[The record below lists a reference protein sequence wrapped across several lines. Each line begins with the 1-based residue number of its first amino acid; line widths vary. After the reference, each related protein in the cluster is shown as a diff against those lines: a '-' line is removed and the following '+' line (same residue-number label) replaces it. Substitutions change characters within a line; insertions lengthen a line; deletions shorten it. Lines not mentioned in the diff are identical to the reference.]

1 MNYFEDIYK
10 KRVNRYGT
18 NYQDRIL
25 NQRIESFQRYLLKSI
40 YRVDFLYNEE
50 EIPGSLERYKQ
61 DETET
66 MQYLLVNLDV
76 IIPPGTVLEITD
88 SNGITHHWMIYWLEI
103 IKTSGYNRYVVL
115 KMSHFIKWLDS
126 EKNEHESWAYMYGQ
140 ENNMLKDEIRSRS
153 RMDTIYSENLKS
165 SFFVMPKTP
174 YIKKDVYLEIGEEPY
189 LEAYRVTGYDIQ
201 STEGVEYVT
210 IDPVYIRD
218 KTPAPQPTP
227 GEEDDED
234 FFWLQGNGGDLQ

>member
-25 NQRIESFQRYLLKSI
+25 NQRKELFEKYLLKSI
-40 YRVDFLYNEE
+40 YKVNFLYNDEMV
-50 EIPGSLERYKQ
+50 PGSLERYKQ

-66 MQYLLVNLDV
+66 MQYLLVRLNMT
-76 IIPPGTVLEITD
+76 IPFGTVLEITD
-88 SNGITHHWMIYWLEI
+88 SNGITNHWMIYWLEN

-115 KMSHFIKWLDS
+115 RMSHFLRWKDRENI
-126 EKNEHESWAYMYGQ
+126 ERESWAYMYGQ

-153 RMDTIYSENLKS
+153 RMDVIYSENLKT

-174 YIKKDVYLEIGEEPY
+174 YIKRDIYLEVGEEPY

-218 KTPAPQPTP
+218 KSPIPTP
-227 GEEDDED
+227 EEGDDSD
-234 FFWLQGNGGDLQ
+234 DYFWLQGGELS

>member
-25 NQRIESFQRYLLKSI
+25 NQRKELFEKYLLKSI
-40 YRVDFLYNEE
+40 YRVDFLYNDEMV
-50 EIPGSLERYKQ
+50 PGSLERYKQ

-66 MQYLLVNLDV
+66 MQYLLVRLNM
-76 IIPPGTVLEITD
+76 IIPFGTVLEITD
-88 SNGITHHWMIYWLEI
+88 SNGITNHWMIYWLEN

-115 KMSHFIKWLDS
+115 RMSHFLRWKDRENI
-126 EKNEHESWAYMYGQ
+126 ERESWAYMYGQ

-153 RMDTIYSENLKS
+153 RMDVIYSENLKT

-174 YIKKDVYLEIGEEPY
+174 YIKRDIYLEVGEEPY

-218 KTPAPQPTP
+218 KSPIPTP
-227 GEEDDED
+227 EEGDDPD
-234 FFWLQGNGGDLQ
+234 DYFWLQGGELS

>member
-25 NQRIESFQRYLLKSI
+25 NQRKELFEKYLLKSI
-40 YRVDFLYNEE
+40 YRVDFLYNDEMV
-50 EIPGSLERYKQ
+50 PGSLERYKQ

-66 MQYLLVNLDV
+66 MQYLLVRLNM
-76 IIPPGTVLEITD
+76 IIPFGTILEITD
-88 SNGITHHWMIYWLEI
+88 SNGVTNHWMIYWLEN

-115 KMSHFIKWLDS
+115 RMSHFLKWKDR
-126 EKNEHESWAYMYGQ
+126 ENIERESWAYMYGQ

-153 RMDTIYSENLKS
+153 RMDVIYSENLKT

-174 YIKKDVYLEIGEEPY
+174 YIKRDIYLEVGEEPY

-218 KTPAPQPTP
+218 KSPIPTP
-227 GEEDDED
+227 EEGDDPD
-234 FFWLQGNGGDLQ
+234 DYFWLQGGELS

>member
-25 NQRIESFQRYLLKSI
+25 NQRKELFEKYLLKTI
-40 YRVDFLYNEE
+40 YRVDFLYNDEMV
-50 EIPGSLERYKQ
+50 PGSLERYKQ

-66 MQYLLVNLDV
+66 MQYLLVRLNM
-76 IIPPGTVLEITD
+76 IIPFGTVLEITD
-88 SNGITHHWMIYWLEI
+88 SNGITNHWMIYWLEN

-115 KMSHFIKWLDS
+115 RMSHFLRWKDRENI
-126 EKNEHESWAYMYGQ
+126 ERESWAYMYGQ

-153 RMDTIYSENLKS
+153 RMDVIYSENLKT

-174 YIKKDVYLEIGEEPY
+174 YIKRDIYLEVGEEPY

-218 KTPAPQPTP
+218 KSPIPTP
-227 GEEDDED
+227 EEGDDPD
-234 FFWLQGNGGDLQ
+234 DYFWLQGGELS